1 MQIADTASD
10 IFLSLWQQILF
21 SPLNLPTI
29 GLEGVFGIALVNAYL
44 MSLVACLDC
53 ANLGC

>member
-29 GLEGVFGIALVNAYL
+29 GLEGVFWIALVNAYL